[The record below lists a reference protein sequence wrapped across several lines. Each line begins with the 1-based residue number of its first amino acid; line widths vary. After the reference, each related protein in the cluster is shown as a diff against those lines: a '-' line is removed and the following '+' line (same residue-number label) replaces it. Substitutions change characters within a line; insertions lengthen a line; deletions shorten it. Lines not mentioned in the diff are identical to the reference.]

1 MLGMTWWSALGELK
15 HLIGTPSSTGVPVR
29 CRRITLLRNGRRYRG
44 ITRLITPWDIGE
56 LTQPFVFLCH
66 SELAPGAK
74 AVVGVQPGIG
84 TLTLVLSGV
93 LEFEEARGNNGMVV
107 AGGFVW
113 TAPGEV
119 VWHAG
124 GGAADEP
131 LRTLQLWIELPRKPT
146 RSSAESQCVAPHEVQ
161 EERPVRVI
169 LGQIGRAR
177 SRIGDAPP
185 NLNYFHVQ
193 LKDGQR
199 WRYAAPD
206 GHNVT
211 WLAVDRGGLRLK
223 EDGRVLQEQV
233 ALFERSRGVID
244 VQAEGESSF
253 VLGSARQDFNAVIPS
268 GRRSR
273 LIR

>member
-1 MLGMTWWSALGELK
+1 MTWWSALGELK
-15 HLIGTPSSTGVPVR
+15 HLIGTPCSTGAPVR

-74 AVVGVQPGIG
+74 TVVGVQPGIG

-206 GHNVT
+206 GHHVT
-211 WLAVDRGGLRLK
+211 WLAVDRGGLRLE
-223 EDGRVLQEQV
+223 EDGRVLREQV